1 MKTFAIIKPD
11 AIERNLVGKI
21 ITRIENKGISIN
33 RIKSLVAKEDKIKEH
48 YAHIVDKPFFPTV
61 LNMFN
66 NKNIIILELEG
77 TNVVDVFRTMLGATN
92 PDNAQPGTI
101 RFDYGI
107 SPLRDNLEN
116 LVHGSDSEE
125 NAKREIQIW
134 FGD

>member
-21 ITRIENKGISIN
+21 ISRIEDKGISIN
-33 RIKSLVAKEDKIKEH
+33 RIKNLVAKEDKIKEH
-48 YAHIVDKPFFPTV
+48 YAHIIDKPFFPTV

-77 TNVVDVFRTMLGATN
+77 NNVVDVFRTMLGATN

-101 RFDYGI
+101 RFDYGV
-107 SPLRDNLEN
+107 SPIGDNLEN
-116 LVHGSDSEE
+116 LVHGSDSKE
-125 NAKREIQIW
+125 NALREIKIW
-134 FGD
+134 FED